1 MSMIRWNP
9 FDELA
14 SLRES
19 MDKLFEDFVTTRR
32 PGQRTDTTPMLWQ
45 PAIEAYETEH
55 DVVIRAELPGIDPKN
70 VDVSVTGDT
79 LTIKGEARAEHEEKN
94 RNYHRRELRY
104 GTFVRSL
111 TLPDGVQGDQAK
123 ASYRHGI
130 MEIRVPKSERSKPK
144 SVKVEVSE

>member
-19 MDKLFEDFVTTRR
+19 MDKLFDDLLTTRR
-32 PGQRTDTTPMLWQ
+32 PGQRGETAPILWQ
-45 PAIEAYETEH
+45 PAIEAYET
-55 DVVIRAELPGIDPKN
+55 DQDLVIRAELPGIDPKN
-70 VDVSVTGDT
+70 VEISVSGDT
-79 LTIKGEARAEHEEKN
+79 LTIKGEARAEQDEKR

-104 GTFVRSL
+104 GSFVRSL
-111 TLPDGVQGDQAK
+111 TLPTGVQGDQAK
-123 ASYRHGI
+123 AAYRNGI
-130 MEIRVPKSERSKPK
+130 LEIRVPKSERAKPK

>member
-19 MDKLFEDFVTTRR
+19 MDKLFDDLLTTRR
-32 PGQRTDTTPMLWQ
+32 PGQRGETAPILWQ
-45 PAIEAYETEH
+45 PAIEAYET
-55 DVVIRAELPGIDPKN
+55 DQDLVIRAELPGIAPKN
-70 VDVSVTGDT
+70 VEISVSGDT
-79 LTIKGEARAEHEEKN
+79 LTIKGEARAEQDEKR

-104 GTFVRSL
+104 GSFVRSL
-111 TLPDGVQGDQAK
+111 TLPTGVQGDQAK
-123 ASYRHGI
+123 AAYRNGI
-130 MEIRVPKSERSKPK
+130 LEIRVPKSERAKPK